1 VPEAEL
7 KATRRSVVAGP
18 ADEHRSV
25 GFGSGGPPVLDPGT
39 PFAAHTAP
47 GEPIE
52 LELHGAVGAG
62 FRLAGEP
69 PDEALAGYVV
79 LDFADFDW
87 FEEDEPIVGHPR
99 DPFHRIDVRAS
110 SRRVRISAGDILLA
124 DSRRPRLL
132 FEGTFP
138 MPRYYLP
145 RADVAVELV
154 PSDTRTTCAYK
165 GRAAHYSAVLGSR
178 TLTDVAWT
186 YPEPLVDAAEVA
198 GLVCFYHERLDLVLD
213 EVPVP
218 RVRTPWS

>member
-1 VPEAEL
+1 VPA
-7 KATRRSVVAGP
+7 
-18 ADEHRSV
+18 HRPV
-25 GFGSGGPPVLDPGT
+25 GFGTDSPALLDPSV
-39 PFAAHTAP
+39 PFAVHTAP
-47 GEPIE
+47 GEPVA
-52 LELHGAVGAG
+52 LELGGGVGAG
-62 FRLAGEP
+62 FRLSGEP
-69 PDEALAGYVV
+69 SGSALAGYVL

-87 FEEDEPIVGHPR
+87 LEEDDPIVGHPR

-110 SRRVRISAGDILLA
+110 SRRVRISDGDVLLA
-124 DSRRPRLL
+124 DSRRPHLL

-165 GRAAHYSAVLGSR
+165 GHAQHYSAVLGSR

-186 YPEPLVDAAEVA
+186 YPEPLDDARDVA

-213 EVPVP
+213 DDPVP